1 MDEVMSV
8 SVVIPL
14 YNKFR
19 HIQRA
24 IDSVLSQTVSDFEL
38 IIINDGSTDGSED
51 VVRRITDS
59 RIRLIS
65 QNNAGECA
73 ARNRGIVE
81 AKHKMIAFLD
91 ADDEWL
97 PTFLE
102 TVIEL
107 QHRYPEAGIYATAW
121 SYSDGEK
128 TWQPFFEQCVSD
140 PQGGLLEDY
149 FIAARG
155 TSPVWSSAVMIPR
168 HVFNDTG
175 LFPVGV
181 TRSGDLCMW
190 AQIALRYQVAWSPL
204 NGSVYHL
211 SADNRACNL
220 SLKMSDVSMAS
231 VIEEYLIEDNPQ
243 YSSRSIVLEY
253 LVYWRLQL
261 ARHCYLSGDKMDAIV
276 LLNKTRRT
284 KLFKMKWLK
293 LLLAILLPLQI
304 TKSILF
310 IKNKI
315 KYVML
320 QNRS

>member
-1 MDEVMSV
+1 MS
-8 SVVIPL
+8 
-14 YNKFR
+14 
-19 HIQRA
+19 
-24 IDSVLSQTVSDFEL
+24 
-38 IIINDGSTDGSED
+38 GSESRN
-51 VVRRITDS
+51 VRNVS
-59 RIRLIS
+59 PFS
-65 QNNAGECA
+65 
-73 ARNRGIVE
+73 GI
-81 AKHKMIAFLD
+81 D
-91 ADDEWL
+91 
-97 PTFLE
+97 
-102 TVIEL
+102 
-107 QHRYPEAGIYATAW
+107 ATAAK
-121 SYSDGEK
+121 E
-128 TWQPFFEQCVSD
+128 TLLFLFLIEQV
-140 PQGGLLEDY
+140 LT
-149 FIAARG
+149 F
-155 TSPVWSSAVMIPR
+155 
-168 HVFNDTG
+168 FNDTG